1 VEWTPGRHNDLLDAG
16 CACTDNM
23 QRDAEV
29 AAAAADAGNAES
41 TERHTDAK
49 PHADAMLAPYKLSS
63 QSTEAPALHRTSW
76 K

>member
-1 VEWTPGRHNDLLDAG
+1 
-16 CACTDNM
+16 M